1 MNKQKMTGFSAFFS
15 IFFIFF
21 SSLQF
26 EPLETFKERASD
38 DIPRI
43 ELSTIKIAS
52 AGDRRFNVAV
62 FNPHP
67 FSVTKVVHIKVS
79 SPHIRVASQGIV
91 ECQIRPAY
99 KHLDVPKAHGSIN
112 QATDVVSATE
122 KEIFILSFVASMQGF
137 GLRTFLLAY
146 NSERP
151 CQLVDIEFVNVDI
164 GQVSEVSAIDK
175 SGFQYSVLSPD
186 ENIVVNGEHFSAVF
200 EPSSGKLVKYGE
212 YGENVPLSIRQINM
226 KNGRSLKPVGDA
238 KVRVLKGPVVTQVDI
253 YNSVGIT
260 RYEIYHENCFESQF
274 ININTFSKPTLL
286 SAADTGTRVWSL
298 EIASSQFAL
307 ENFAVSTDNF
317 GKTEEKLKGEQA
329 DSTGIAFFKADQH
342 RITVISENSGKVFG
356 RGGGLY
362 MEIGDS
368 SYRKLSTV
376 QNYMIRIVK
385 IPAGSHDTKI
395 TYSAVTA
402 KEVSGIGFMLF
413 KGTEHIPNGSP
424 PAALFHLRVDNRWPC
439 DIFLGSLKYDHKT
452 GFENLPGGQASFS
465 LWRANYDCH
474 LNDLVKKVSCQEPT
488 FDVSNLGALVS
499 TRKDVEQYQSEITAV
514 LEGEGGGTNF
524 VPIKMRLGERKV
536 YKVVGSVGAENNF

>member
-1 MNKQKMTGFSAFFS
+1 MTGFSTFFS
-15 IFFIFF
+15 TFFFIFF

-67 FSVTKVVHIKVS
+67 FSVTKVVHIRVS

-186 ENIVVNGEHFSAVF
+186 ENIVVNGEHFSAIF

-238 KVRVLKGPVVTQVDI
+238 KLRVLKV
-253 YNSVGIT
+253 
-260 RYEIYHENCFESQF
+260 
-274 ININTFSKPTLL
+274 
-286 SAADTGTRVWSL
+286 
-298 EIASSQFAL
+298 
-307 ENFAVSTDNF
+307 
-317 GKTEEKLKGEQA
+317 
-329 DSTGIAFFKADQH
+329 
-342 RITVISENSGKVFG
+342 
-356 RGGGLY
+356 
-362 MEIGDS
+362 
-368 SYRKLSTV
+368 
-376 QNYMIRIVK
+376 
-385 IPAGSHDTKI
+385 
-395 TYSAVTA
+395 
-402 KEVSGIGFMLF
+402 
-413 KGTEHIPNGSP
+413 
-424 PAALFHLRVDNRWPC
+424 RW
-439 DIFLGSLKYDHKT
+439 
-452 GFENLPGGQASFS
+452 
-465 LWRANYDCH
+465 
-474 LNDLVKKVSCQEPT
+474 
-488 FDVSNLGALVS
+488 
-499 TRKDVEQYQSEITAV
+499 
-514 LEGEGGGTNF
+514 
-524 VPIKMRLGERKV
+524 
-536 YKVVGSVGAENNF
+536 